1 MGLDKIKIKVIE
13 DKVKYTVFNDPVHG
27 TISLHPFLVKIIN
40 TPQFQRL
47 RNIKQLQGAYFV
59 YPGACHNRFEHSIG
73 TAHLAGKLVRQLEE
87 NQPKL
92 GIDKKD
98 ILCVEIAGLCHDL
111 GHGPFS
117 HLFDTDF
124 YTAVSAEKIPHE
136 KISYEMLEY
145 LLVDERNRFDR
156 ADDINQEN
164 LLDERNRFDRA
175 DDINKKNL
183 QFNKNDWTFI
193 KEMITGKKD
202 ENNPGRPGK
211 EFLYEIIS
219 NERNKVDVDK
229 WDYFARDCYQL
240 GMQNGF
246 DHNRFMQFMR
256 VIKVDGNWQL
266 CVHKKECFNLYQ
278 MFHTRYC
285 LHRRAYQHPVVN
297 AVEEMF
303 TEALVHANEHAGIDG
318 IKLSECAKNSSVF
331 MKLDDGIFHTILN
344 STKKEL
350 EKSREILE
358 RIMRREIYQTVANEK
373 MKDHQQKYTEKFIKE
388 KIGSQQNLKEPV
400 IVKIVKLNYGM
411 KEGGNPIDLY
421 NFYSKNSPD
430 VASPIPKDEISSML
444 PPVFEEFRLQIFC
457 KNPEKFKDAKEA
469 FESWWKKEKQEA
481 LKRKSDDK
489 PSTSK
494 RTCEE

>member
-1 MGLDKIKIKVIE
+1 MELDKIKVIE

-47 RNIKQLQGAYFV
+47 RNIKQLGGAYFV
-59 YPGACHNRFEHSIG
+59 YPGSCHNQFEHSIG
-73 TAHLAGKLVRQLEE
+73 TAHLAGKLVRQLKE
-87 NQPKL
+87 NHPKL
-92 GIDKKD
+92 KINEKD

-111 GHGPFS
+111 GHGPFP
-117 HLFDTDF
+117 HLFDNKF
-124 YTAVSAEKIPHE
+124 YKAVDAKKIPHE

-145 LLVDERNRFDR
+145 LLADERN
-156 ADDINQEN
+156 
-164 LLDERNRFDRA
+164 
-175 DDINKKNL
+175 
-183 QFNKNDWTFI
+183 QFNQANLRLCKNDRTFI
-193 KEMITGKKD
+193 KEMITGETD
-202 ENNPGRPGK
+202 DNNPGRPPRK

-229 WDYFARDCYQL
+229 WDYIARDCYQL
-240 GMQNGF
+240 GMQYGF
-246 DHNRFMQFMR
+246 DHNRFMELMR
-256 VIKVDGNWQL
+256 VCEVKGKRQL

-303 TEALVHANEHAGIDG
+303 TEALVHANEHAIDG
-318 IKLSECAKNSSVF
+318 IKLSECANDLGVF
-331 MKLDDGIFHTILN
+331 MKLDDGIFNTILN
-344 STKKEL
+344 STKTKL

-358 RIMRREIYQTVANEK
+358 KIMRREIYRTVANEK
-373 MKDHQQKYTEKFIKE
+373 MKDHQQKYTEELIKKE
-388 KIGSQQNLKEPV
+388 IDSQQNLKEHL

-411 KEGGNPIDLY
+411 KEGRNPIDLY
-421 NFYSKNSPD
+421 NFYPKNSPD

-457 KNPEKFKDAKEA
+457 KNPKKFKDAKEA
-469 FESWWKKEKQEA
+469 FESWWKKEMQKA

-489 PSTSK
+489 PGTSK
-494 RTCEE
+494 RACEEETISAHK

>member
-73 TAHLAGKLVRQLEE
+73 TAHLAGKLVRQLKE
-87 NQPKL
+87 NQPNL

-136 KISYEMLEY
+136 KIS
-145 LLVDERNRFDR
+145 
-156 ADDINQEN
+156 
-164 LLDERNRFDRA
+164 
-175 DDINKKNL
+175 
-183 QFNKNDWTFI
+183 NDHR
-193 KEMITGKKD
+193 EKD

-303 TEALVHANEHAGIDG
+303 TEALVHANEHAIDG
-318 IKLSECAKNSSVF
+318 IKLSECAKNLSVF

-358 RIMRREIYQTVANEK
+358 RILRREIYQTVANEK
-373 MKDHQQKYTEKFIKE
+373 MKDHQQKYTEEFIKE
-388 KIGSQQNLKEPV
+388 EIGSQQNLKEHL

-457 KNPEKFKDAKEA
+457 KNPEKFKDAMEA
-469 FESWWKKEKQEA
+469 FESWWKKEMQEA
-481 LKRKSDDK
+481 LKRKSYDK
-489 PSTSK
+489 PGTSK
-494 RTCEE
+494 RTCEEETISAHN

>member
-1 MGLDKIKIKVIE
+1 MGLDKIKVIE

-47 RNIKQLQGAYFV
+47 RNIKQLGGAYFV
-59 YPGACHNRFEHSIG
+59 YPGSCHNRFEHSIG
-73 TAHLAGKLVRQLEE
+73 TAHLAGKLVRHLKE
-87 NQPKL
+87 NQPEL
-92 GIDKKD
+92 GIEDKD

-117 HLFDTDF
+117 HLFDNKF
-124 YTAVSAEKIPHE
+124 YSAVGVEKIEHE
-136 KISYEMLEY
+136 EISYGMLEY
-145 LLVDERNRFDR
+145 LLKDKSNRFDQ
-156 ADDINQEN
+156 AV
-164 LLDERNRFDRA
+164 LKFD
-175 DDINKKNL
+175 
-183 QFNKNDWTFI
+183 KNDWTFI
-193 KEMITGKKD
+193 KEMITGKPKRKKI
-202 ENNPGRPGK
+202 GRPSKK

-229 WDYFARDCYQL
+229 WDYIARDCYQL

-246 DHNRFMQFMR
+246 DHNRFMELMR
-256 VIKVDGNWQL
+256 VCKVKGKRQL

-303 TEALVHANEHAGIDG
+303 TEALVHANEHAIDG
-318 IKLSECAKNSSVF
+318 MKLSECAKKLSVF

-350 EKSREILE
+350 KKSREILE

-373 MKDHQQKYTEKFIKE
+373 MGDHQRGREYTEERIKE
-388 KIGSQQNLKEPV
+388 KIGFQQNLREDL

-411 KEGGNPIDLY
+411 KREDPVEQY
-421 NFYSKNSPD
+421 NFYSKKKPK
-430 VASPIPKDEISSML
+430 VADSILKVDISSML

-457 KNPEKFKDAKEA
+457 KDPGKFREAKKV
-469 FESWWKKEKQEA
+469 FESWWKKEMPEA
-481 LKRKSDDK
+481 RKRKSK
-489 PSTSK
+489 AEQGTNK
-494 RTCEE
+494 RACKGVASLARK